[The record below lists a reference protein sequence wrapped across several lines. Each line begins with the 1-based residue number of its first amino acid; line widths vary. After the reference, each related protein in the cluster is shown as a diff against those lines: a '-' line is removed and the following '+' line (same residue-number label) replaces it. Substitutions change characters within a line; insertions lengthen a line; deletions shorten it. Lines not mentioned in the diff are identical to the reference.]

1 MTFRSILL
9 ALCFALSS
17 MASTARQPVQAT
29 VPTSGVLGVTAAQM
43 TPGFWITRASHTDR
57 VLMNKVAIVQQNA
70 RLFASD
76 RSVHDL
82 REIPR
87 TLTRAQIRE
96 WITSV
101 SVTPQHTRYDR
112 DGHAIAEAALVELAK
127 TLNLDAIPAQQTTR
141 YGLVVHRAN
150 LRTFPSAI
158 RAFSEPDN
166 TDIDRFQETGLF
178 PGTPVVIA
186 HVSGDGQW
194 LFVVS
199 PRYAAWIK
207 KTAVAEGDAKTVLA
221 YHSGSAARV
230 ITGAQARTVFTPE
243 TPALSELRL
252 DMGLHLPLAR
262 GLEPGQPVNGQSA
275 YASWA
280 LLLPTRMDDGKL
292 ALKPALLQRVA
303 DSRGSYLP
311 LTRANII
318 AQAFKFLGERY
329 GWGHMYNGRDCSGF
343 VSEVYRSMG

>member
-112 DGHAIAEAALVELAK
+112 DGHAIAEAALAGLEK
-127 TLNLDAIPAQQTTR
+127 SLNLGAIPAQQTTR
-141 YGLVVHRAN
+141 YGLVVRRAS
-150 LRTFPSAI
+150 LRTFPSTM

-166 TDIDRFQETGLF
+166 TDIDRFQETDLF
-178 PGTPVVIA
+178 PGTPVIFA

-207 KTAVAEGDAKTVLA
+207 KTTVAEGDAKTVLG

-230 ITGAQARTVFTPE
+230 ITGAQARTVFT
-243 TPALSELRL
+243 
-252 DMGLHLPLAR
+252 
-262 GLEPGQPVNGQSA
+262 
-275 YASWA
+275 
-280 LLLPTRMDDGKL
+280 
-292 ALKPALLQRVA
+292 
-303 DSRGSYLP
+303 
-311 LTRANII
+311 
-318 AQAFKFLGERY
+318 
-329 GWGHMYNGRDCSGF
+329 
-343 VSEVYRSMG
+343 